1 MSDLIYSIFY
11 KNSVRLLLIPQND
24 DKMISGKTAY
34 LKRLTSRIK
43 MQSVDV
49 GRELEG
55 STPPSVFIGSWN
67 YPKVYAG
74 PMIAPLQGDTS
85 IMDLPESWI
94 PQEKSQ
100 NDIIGYRMSLVR
112 GKQQVGIQ
120 DLENNFVEKL
130 RDISLASKSIGSEAE
145 FGSKPRGISFSDEH
159 APHGPSA
166 LIQKFNIDNVK
177 WDHQLE
183 KVYYDSDLRAADALI
198 NLHNKGVPFSKV
210 QKAFSVGAMGVGKK
224 RRLVPTRWSI
234 TACDSTIA
242 DLLLR
247 DVRQYNILDVH
258 RVYEFK
264 SLNNY
269 YAVILMPTEWQY
281 EWMEAFLHV
290 LGKEELIFS
299 DYEQNAGKKGY
310 SIVGGCYYTCKMA
323 VLEALAREKI
333 QAGVIVL
340 REAYNGYVPLGVFNV
355 RENVRNAMS
364 QPAKEFEDMKSA
376 LAYVS
381 TKLELP
387 VERFVKQSNLLKE
400 VLQSKQTT
408 LDSFMNK

>member
-1 MSDLIYSIFY
+1 MSDSIYSIFY
-11 KNSVRLLLIPQND
+11 KNPVRLPLIPQND

-183 KVYYDSDLRAADALI
+183 KVYYDSDLRAADALM

-210 QKAFSVGAMGVGKK
+210 QKAFSVGAMGVDKK
-224 RRLVPTRWSI
+224 RRLVPTKWSI

-299 DYEQNAGKKGY
+299 DYEQNTGKKGY

-323 VLEALAREKI
+323 VLEAMAREKI

-355 RENVRNAMS
+355 RENVRNAMN